1 MGLKMEKKTKNNL
14 VKMLKKGERKPRKR
28 IWWNI

>member
-28 IWWNI
+28 I